1 MARRHTVLK
10 RCMSWQGD
18 IKFWRKVCQGKETY
32 SFHTVLKK
40 RMSWQ
45 GNIQSWRSVRHGE
58 ETYSPEEA
66 YVMARKHSSL
76 WISRLLGHWGV
87 CYLHSSFFLQLFN
100 DFINTW
106 HASLYRGMLYR
117 STFCYRSLTH
127 KMAADLRSW
136 FLLLQFCISMYQ

>member
-1 MARRHTVLK
+1 MYSSKEAYVIARRLTFLK
-10 RCMSWQGD
+10 KHMSWQGD
-18 IKFWRKVCQGKETY
+18 IKFWRKVCHGKETY

-87 CYLHSSFFLQLFN
+87 CYLHWSFFLQLFN

-106 HASLYRGMLYR
+106 HASLYRDMLHR
-117 STFCYRSLTH
+117 STFC
-127 KMAADLRSW
+127 
-136 FLLLQFCISMYQ
+136 